1 MPHTS
6 PSWFRLT
13 DDTRRRVGKHWRG
26 KHTRLGLARLT
37 LAERRLEA
45 VVRVSARRYI
55 RRQRVCFA
63 GSEDEDE
70 DEDTGAE
77 EE

>member
-37 LAERRLEA
+37 LAERRLKV
-45 VVRVSARRYI
+45 VVRVSASRYI
-55 RRQRVCFA
+55 RRRRV
-63 GSEDEDE
+63 GVVDSNEDEEDEDE
-70 DEDTGAE
+70 DSGA
-77 EE
+77 

>member
-45 VVRVSARRYI
+45 VVRVSASRYI
-55 RRQRVCFA
+55 RRRRV
-63 GSEDEDE
+63 GVGDSNEDEEDEDE
-70 DEDTGAE
+70 DSGA
-77 EE
+77 